1 MMKIEQK
8 IELLREWQQ
17 KMMTLDDQL
26 ADLQRLMGSVDG
38 PLLEAI
44 SHLRWGYTS
53 ALAQLVGDEPR
64 DNWLEWYWIEC
75 DFGHSP
81 KEASA
86 NFGPMILV
94 DSVEKLAELIG

>member
-1 MMKIEQK
+1 MKIEQK
-8 IELLREWQQ
+8 VELLRKWQTAMLALEGQ
-17 KMMTLDDQL
+17 TDQL
-26 ADLQRLMGSVDG
+26 FKLTGGYDG
-38 PLLEAI
+38 TLSEAI
-44 SHLRWGYTS
+44 GAIQGGYTS
-53 ALAQLVGDEPR
+53 AIAQLVGDSPR

-94 DSVEKLAELIG
+94 DSVEKLAGLIG